1 MPKKTLEA
9 TVASGNHVIV
19 QVKENQEELL
29 ADCQFTRHKMEPDDQ
44 FIAPLEKGHGRIE
57 QRSVFVFKDFF
68 TTNEDWR
75 HVKEMVAVDRI
86 RRLFVTQDKK
96 WVEEHETSFYISTLS
111 LSAPEYMYGIRAHWG
126 TENKN
131 HHVKDVTLSE
141 DGSRIRKNPGNFAK
155 LRSYALGVLRINKI
169 KNVSTALYE
178 NVLNI
183 STPLN
188 YSGVL

>member
-1 MPKKTLEA
+1 M
-9 TVASGNHVIV
+9 IV
-19 QVKENQEELL
+19 QVKENQAVLL
-29 ADCQFTRHKMEPDDQ
+29 EDCKFTRDKMKPDAQ
-44 FIAPLEKGHGRIE
+44 FIAPIEKGHGRIE
-57 QRSVFVFKDFF
+57 HRSIFIFKEFF
-68 TTNEDWR
+68 TTDADWW
-75 HVKEMVAVDRI
+75 HVKELAVVDRI
-86 RRLFVTQDKK
+86 RRLFVTKEKK
-96 WVEEHETSFYISTLS
+96 WVEEHETSFYISTIS

-141 DGSRIRKNPGNFAK
+141 DASRIRKNPGNFAK

-169 KNVSTALYE
+169 KNVSAALYE

-183 STPLN
+183 STPLS